1 MISRDDDYEIV
12 VARNLSVV
20 AVEAAE
26 SSVCQSNPMWQ
37 VITVKSKLCCSNPNE
52 PASLPARV
60 SIWPVL
66 LEYCCAYGQQYTSS
80 STPVRSIYLTVVLR

>member
-26 SSVCQSNPMWQ
+26 SSVCQSNPM
-37 VITVKSKLCCSNPNE
+37 
-52 PASLPARV
+52 
-60 SIWPVL
+60 
-66 LEYCCAYGQQYTSS
+66 
-80 STPVRSIYLTVVLR
+80 